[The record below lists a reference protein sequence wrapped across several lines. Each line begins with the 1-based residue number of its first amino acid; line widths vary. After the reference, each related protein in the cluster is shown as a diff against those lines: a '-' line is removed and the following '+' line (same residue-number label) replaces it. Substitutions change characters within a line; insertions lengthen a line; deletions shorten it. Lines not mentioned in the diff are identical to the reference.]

1 MRVRFSAAQRIDLQ
15 GQPIQLYAET
25 VPPDI
30 TYYPPMQLTAM
41 LNPITEIDDIE
52 RAFKAFIEGCRREE
66 ARRA

>member
-25 VPPDI
+25 IQQDI
-30 TYYPPMQLTAM
+30 VDFPPMHLTAM
-41 LNPITEIDDIE
+41 LNPITDVDDIE

>member
-1 MRVRFSAAQRIDLQ
+1 MLVRFSAAQRIDLQ
-15 GQPIQLYAET
+15 GQPVQLYAET
-25 VPPDI
+25 LQLYFTDDPPTQI
-30 TYYPPMQLTAM
+30 SAM

>member
-15 GQPIQLYAET
+15 GQPIQLCAET
-25 VPPDI
+25 LQLYFTDDPPTQI
-30 TYYPPMQLTAM
+30 SAM
-41 LNPITEIDDIE
+41 LNPITDIDDIE

>member
-25 VPPDI
+25 IQQDIADFPPV
-30 TYYPPMQLTAM
+30 QLTAM
-41 LNPITEIDDIE
+41 LNPITGVDDIE

>member
-25 VPPDI
+25 IQQDI
-30 TYYPPMQLTAM
+30 ADFPPMHLTAM
-41 LNPITEIDDIE
+41 LNPITDVDDIE